1 VKSAIPSS
9 ARGRTIII
17 AEGDPNKPVSRAR
30 GGTVFVICCAL
41 VFVIIAAAAAYFLSR
56 LF

>member
-1 VKSAIPSS
+1 MPSS

-41 VFVIIAAAAAYFLSR
+41 VFVVIAAAAAYFLSR